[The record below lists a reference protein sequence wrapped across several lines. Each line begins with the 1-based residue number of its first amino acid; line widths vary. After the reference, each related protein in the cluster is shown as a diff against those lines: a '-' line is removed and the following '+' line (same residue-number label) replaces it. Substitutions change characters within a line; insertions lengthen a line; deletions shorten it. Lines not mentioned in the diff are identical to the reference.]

1 MSPTATPA
9 SLKRLAFAEF
19 QSAVMPHLTQFMK
32 DNADAF
38 AGKTFDPA
46 TAIADMFKL
55 VQGQYAISLIPVPAP
70 PPPTELAVGM
80 SSACITMIVTS
91 SIDCAMIVLQAIGV
105 PENVAKICGQ
115 TIVAEAGPEA
125 LSGLEQSIKDIE
137 AATSNPSKALKIFTL
152 FGEIY
157 KITGIRQI
165 LGALEP
171 HMAWYEWVL
180 MAVIII
186 AQVTAWVATDG
197 VGAVAEILIFGALLI
212 QTGVDVATTCKD
224 CGWL

>member
-1 MSPTATPA
+1 MSPTATPTA
-9 SLKRLAFAEF
+9 LKRLAFADF
-19 QSAVMPHLTQFMK
+19 QSSVMPHLTQFMK
-32 DNADAF
+32 DNADSF
-38 AGKTFDPA
+38 TGKTFDPA
-46 TAIADMFKL
+46 AAVADMFKL
-55 VQGQYAISLIPVPAP
+55 VQGQYAISLIPAP
-70 PPPTELAVGM
+70 IPSPPTELAVGV
-80 SSACITMIVTS
+80 SACATMIVTT

-115 TIVAEAGPEA
+115 AIVAEAGPEA
-125 LSGLEQSIKDIE
+125 LSGLEQSFKDIE
-137 AATSNPSKALKIFTL
+137 AATSNRSKALKIFTL

-165 LGALEP
+165 LGALEH

-180 MAVIII
+180 MGVIII

-197 VGAVAEILIFGALLI
+197 AGAVAEILIFAALLI

-224 CGWL
+224 CGWV